1 MNYNYSNK
9 VPTSDTDAVG
19 EILKA
24 AANPEIISFAGG
36 LPAPELFPVEQIQR
50 AANQVFQEKG
60 RVALQYGSSKGIPEL
75 RKIIVERLKQ
85 DGITVD
91 EEQLMISTGS
101 QQVLDLTSKMFINE
115 GDTVIVEKPTY
126 LCAIDVFNS
135 YGAHLVG
142 VEMDEDGMKMD
153 LLEEALKANP
163 NTKMIYTIPTFQNP
177 TGRTLSLERRKKLAQ
192 LAVQY
197 DVIVLEDNPY
207 GAVRFEGEALPAV
220 RSFDE
225 TGHVIYT
232 STFSKILAPGLR
244 LGWVV
249 APLELINK
257 YTMMKQSVDLHSDN
271 LAQYIVATF
280 FENNDVDA
288 HVAKITALYKERKDL
303 MMAAIKKY
311 FPKTVRYSQ
320 PEGGMFIWIE
330 VPGVTNT
337 QELFDRC
344 IQNNVAF
351 VPGEPFYCDDI
362 VPGTFRL
369 NYSNMPEEQIDIGMK
384 RLAEAID
391 EVLAEKAAKET
402 ISN

>member
-1 MNYNYSNK
+1 MNYHYSTK
-9 VPTSDTDAVG
+9 VPMSDTDAVG
-19 EILKA
+19 DLLRV

-36 LPAPELFPVEQIQR
+36 LPAPELFPVEKIQA

-60 RVALQYGSSKGIPEL
+60 MTALQYGSSKGIPEL
-75 RKIIVERLKQ
+75 RKIVAERLKQ

-91 EEQLMISTGS
+91 EEQIMISTGS

-115 GDTVIVEKPTY
+115 GDTVIVEQPTY
-126 LCAIDVFNS
+126 LCALDVFKS
-135 YGAHLVG
+135 YGANLVS
-142 VEMDEDGMKMD
+142 VEMDEDGMKLDM
-153 LLEEALKANP
+153 LEEALQANP
-163 NTKMIYTIPTFQNP
+163 NTKLIYTIPTFQNP

-192 LAVQY
+192 LAVEY
-197 DVIVLEDNPY
+197 DVLVLEDNPY

-257 YTMMKQSVDLHSDN
+257 YTIMKQSVDLHSDQ

-280 FENNDVDA
+280 FKNNDVDE
-288 HVAKITALYKERKDL
+288 HIAKITALYKERKDL

-311 FPKTVRYSQ
+311 FPETVSYSQ
-320 PEGGMFIWIE
+320 PEGGMFIWME
-330 VPGVTNT
+330 VPGITDT

-351 VPGEPFYCDDI
+351 VPGEPFYCDEV

-369 NYSNMPEEQIDIGMK
+369 NYSNMPEEQIELGMK
-384 RLAEAID
+384 RLAQAID
-391 EVLAEKAAKET
+391 EVLAEQLVSEAIE
-402 ISN
+402 

>member
-1 MNYNYSNK
+1 MNYHYSTK
-9 VPTSDTDAVG
+9 VPMSDTDAVG
-19 EILKA
+19 DLLRV

-36 LPAPELFPVEQIQR
+36 LPAPELFPVKKIQA

-60 RVALQYGSSKGIPEL
+60 MTALQYGSSKGIPEL
-75 RKIIVERLKQ
+75 RKIVAERLKQ

-91 EEQLMISTGS
+91 EEQIMISTGS

-115 GDTVIVEKPTY
+115 GDTVIVEQPTY
-126 LCAIDVFNS
+126 LCALDVFKS
-135 YGAHLVG
+135 YGANLVS
-142 VEMDEDGMKMD
+142 VEMDEDGMKLDM
-153 LLEEALKANP
+153 LEEALQANP
-163 NTKMIYTIPTFQNP
+163 NTKLIYTIPTFQNP

-192 LAVQY
+192 LAVEY
-197 DVIVLEDNPY
+197 DVLVLEDNPY

-257 YTMMKQSVDLHSDN
+257 YTIMKQSVDLHSDQ

-280 FENNDVDA
+280 FKNNDIDE
-288 HVAKITALYKERKDL
+288 HIAKITALYKERKDL

-311 FPKTVRYSQ
+311 FPKTVSYSQ
-320 PEGGMFIWIE
+320 PEGGMFIWME
-330 VPGVTNT
+330 VPGITDT

-351 VPGEPFYCDDI
+351 VPGEPFYCDGV

-369 NYSNMPEEQIDIGMK
+369 NYSNMPEEQIELGMK
-384 RLAEAID
+384 RLAQAID
-391 EVLAEKAAKET
+391 EVLAEQLVSEAIE
-402 ISN
+402 

>member
-1 MNYNYSNK
+1 MNYHYSTK

-19 EILKA
+19 DLLRV

-36 LPAPELFPVEQIQR
+36 LPAPELFPVEKIQA

-60 RVALQYGSSKGIPEL
+60 MTALQYGSSKGIPEL
-75 RKIIVERLKQ
+75 RAIIVERLKQ

-91 EEQLMISTGS
+91 EEQIMISTGS

-126 LCAIDVFNS
+126 LCALDVFKS
-135 YGAHLVG
+135 YGANLVS
-142 VEMDEDGMKMD
+142 VEMDEEGMKLDM
-153 LLEEALKANP
+153 LEEALLANP

-192 LAVQY
+192 LAVEY
-197 DVIVLEDNPY
+197 DVLVLEDNPY
-207 GAVRFEGEALPAV
+207 GAVRFEGTPLPAV
-220 RSFDE
+220 RSFDD

-257 YTMMKQSVDLHSDN
+257 YTIMKQSVDLHSDN
-271 LAQYIVATF
+271 LAQFIVASF
-280 FENNDVDA
+280 FENNDIDK
-288 HVAKITALYKERKDL
+288 HIAKITGLYKERKDL
-303 MMAAIKKY
+303 MMNAIKKY
-311 FPKTVRYSQ
+311 FPETVTCSQ

-330 VPGVTNT
+330 VPGITNT

-351 VPGEPFYCDDI
+351 VPGEPFYCDEI

-369 NYSNMPEEQIDIGMK
+369 NYSNMPEEQIEIGMK
-384 RLAEAID
+384 RLAQAIN
-391 EVLAEKAAKET
+391 EVLAEQLE
-402 ISN
+402 IEYN

>member
-1 MNYNYSNK
+1 MNYHYSTK

-19 EILKA
+19 DLLRV

-36 LPAPELFPVEQIQR
+36 LPAPELFPVEKIQA

-60 RVALQYGSSKGIPEL
+60 MTALQYGSSKGIPEL
-75 RKIIVERLKQ
+75 RKIVVERLKQ

-91 EEQLMISTGS
+91 EEQIMISTGS

-115 GDTVIVEKPTY
+115 GDTVIVEQPTY
-126 LCAIDVFNS
+126 LCALDVFKS
-135 YGAHLVG
+135 YEANLVS
-142 VEMDEDGMKMD
+142 VEMDENGMKLDM
-153 LLEEALKANP
+153 LEEALKANP

-192 LAVQY
+192 LAVDY
-197 DVIVLEDNPY
+197 DVLVLEDNPY
-207 GAVRFEGEALPAV
+207 GAVRFEGTPLPAI
-220 RSFDE
+220 RSFDK

-257 YTMMKQSVDLHSDN
+257 FTIMKQSVDLHSDN
-271 LAQYIVATF
+271 LAQYILAAF
-280 FENNDVDA
+280 FENNDIDQ
-288 HVAKITALYKERKDL
+288 HVSKITALYKERKDL

-311 FPKTVRYSQ
+311 FPETVTYSQ

-330 VPGVTNT
+330 VPGITDT

-351 VPGEPFYCDDI
+351 VPGEPFYCDEI

-369 NYSNMPEEQIDIGMK
+369 NYSNMPAEQIDIGMK

-391 EVLAEKAAKET
+391 EVLAQST
-402 ISN
+402 IGYT

>member
-1 MNYNYSNK
+1 MNYHYSTK

-19 EILKA
+19 DLLRV

-36 LPAPELFPVEQIQR
+36 LPAPELFPVEKIQA

-60 RVALQYGSSKGIPEL
+60 MTALQYGSSKGIPEL
-75 RKIIVERLKQ
+75 RKIVAERLKQ

-91 EEQLMISTGS
+91 EEQIMISTGS

-115 GDTVIVEKPTY
+115 GDTVIVEQPTY
-126 LCAIDVFNS
+126 LCALDVFKS
-135 YGAHLVG
+135 YGANLVS
-142 VEMDEDGMKMD
+142 VEMDEDGMKLDM
-153 LLEEALKANP
+153 LEEALQANP
-163 NTKMIYTIPTFQNP
+163 NTKLIYTIPTFQNP

-192 LAVQY
+192 LAVEY
-197 DVIVLEDNPY
+197 DVLVLEDNPY
-207 GAVRFEGEALPAV
+207 GAVRFEGEALPTV

-257 YTMMKQSVDLHSDN
+257 YTIMKQSVDLHSDQ

-280 FENNDVDA
+280 FKNNDIDN
-288 HVAKITALYKERKDL
+288 HIAKITALYKERKDL
-303 MMAAIKKY
+303 MMTAIKKY
-311 FPKTVRYSQ
+311 FPETVSYSQ
-320 PEGGMFIWIE
+320 PEGGMFIWME
-330 VPGVTNT
+330 VPGITDT

-351 VPGEPFYCDDI
+351 VPGEPFYCDEV

-369 NYSNMPEEQIDIGMK
+369 NYSNMPEEQIELGMK
-384 RLAEAID
+384 RLAQAID
-391 EVLAEKAAKET
+391 EVLAQSAAR
-402 ISN
+402 

>member
-1 MNYNYSNK
+1 MNYHYSTK

-19 EILKA
+19 DLLRV

-36 LPAPELFPVEQIQR
+36 LPAPELFPVEKIQA

-60 RVALQYGSSKGIPEL
+60 MTALQYGSSKGIPEL
-75 RKIIVERLKQ
+75 RKIVVERLKQ
-85 DGITVD
+85 DGIAVD
-91 EEQLMISTGS
+91 EEQIMISTGS

-115 GDTVIVEKPTY
+115 GDTVIVEQPTY
-126 LCAIDVFNS
+126 LCALDVFKS
-135 YGAHLVG
+135 YEANLVS
-142 VEMDEDGMKMD
+142 VEMDENGMKLDM
-153 LLEEALKANP
+153 LEEALKANP

-192 LAVQY
+192 LAVDY
-197 DVIVLEDNPY
+197 DVLVLEDNPY
-207 GAVRFEGEALPAV
+207 GAVRFEGTPLPAI

-257 YTMMKQSVDLHSDN
+257 FTIMKQSVDLHSDN
-271 LAQYIVATF
+271 LAQYIVAAF
-280 FENNDVDA
+280 FENNDIDQ
-288 HVAKITALYKERKDL
+288 HVSKITALYKERKDL

-311 FPKTVRYSQ
+311 FPETVTYSQ

-330 VPGVTNT
+330 VPGITDT

-351 VPGEPFYCDDI
+351 VPGEPFYCDEI

-369 NYSNMPEEQIDIGMK
+369 NYSNMPAEQIDIGMK

-391 EVLAEKAAKET
+391 EVLAQST
-402 ISN
+402 IGYT

>member
-1 MNYNYSNK
+1 MNYHYSTK

-19 EILKA
+19 DLLRV

-36 LPAPELFPVEQIQR
+36 LPAPELFPVEKIQA

-60 RVALQYGSSKGIPEL
+60 MTALQYGSSKGIPEL
-75 RKIIVERLKQ
+75 RAIIVERLKQ

-91 EEQLMISTGS
+91 EEQIMISTGS

-126 LCAIDVFNS
+126 LCALDVFKS
-135 YGAHLVG
+135 YGANLVS
-142 VEMDEDGMKMD
+142 VEMDEDGMKLDM
-153 LLEEALKANP
+153 LEEALLANP

-192 LAVQY
+192 LALAY
-197 DVIVLEDNPY
+197 DVLVLEDNPY
-207 GAVRFEGEALPAV
+207 GAVRFEGTPLPAV
-220 RSFDE
+220 RSFDD

-257 YTMMKQSVDLHSDN
+257 YTIMKQSVDLHSDN
-271 LAQYIVATF
+271 LAQFIVASF
-280 FENNDVDA
+280 FENNDIDK
-288 HVAKITALYKERKDL
+288 HIAKITGLYKERKDL
-303 MMAAIKKY
+303 MMNAIKKY
-311 FPKTVRYSQ
+311 FPETVTCSQ

-330 VPGVTNT
+330 VPGITNT
-337 QELFDRC
+337 QELFERC

-351 VPGEPFYCDDI
+351 VPGEPFYCDEI

-369 NYSNMPEEQIDIGMK
+369 NYSNMPEEQIEIGMK
-384 RLAEAID
+384 RLAQAIN
-391 EVLAEKAAKET
+391 EVLAEQLE
-402 ISN
+402 IEYN

>member
-1 MNYNYSNK
+1 MNYHYSTK

-19 EILKA
+19 DLLRV

-36 LPAPELFPVEQIQR
+36 LPAPELFPVEKIQA

-60 RVALQYGSSKGIPEL
+60 MTALQYGSSKGIPEL
-75 RKIIVERLKQ
+75 RKIVAERLKQ
-85 DGITVD
+85 DGITVN
-91 EEQLMISTGS
+91 EEQIMISTGS

-115 GDTVIVEKPTY
+115 GDTVIVEQPTY
-126 LCAIDVFNS
+126 LCALDVFKS
-135 YGAHLVG
+135 YGANLVS
-142 VEMDEDGMKMD
+142 VEMDEDGMKLDM
-153 LLEEALKANP
+153 LEEALQTNP
-163 NTKMIYTIPTFQNP
+163 NTKLIYTIPTFQNP

-192 LAVQY
+192 LAVEY
-197 DVIVLEDNPY
+197 DVLVLEDNPY

-244 LGWVV
+244 LGWVA

-257 YTMMKQSVDLHSDN
+257 YTIMKQSVDLHSDQ

-280 FENNDVDA
+280 FKNNDIDE
-288 HVAKITALYKERKDL
+288 HIAKITALYKERKDL

-311 FPKTVRYSQ
+311 FPKTVSYSQ
-320 PEGGMFIWIE
+320 PEGGMFIWME
-330 VPGVTNT
+330 VPGITDT

-351 VPGEPFYCDDI
+351 VPGEPFYCDEV

-369 NYSNMPEEQIDIGMK
+369 NYSNMPEEQIELGMK
-384 RLAEAID
+384 RLAQAID
-391 EVLAEKAAKET
+391 EVLAEQLVSEAIE
-402 ISN
+402 

>member
-1 MNYNYSNK
+1 MNYHYSTK

-19 EILKA
+19 DLLRV

-36 LPAPELFPVEQIQR
+36 LPAPELFPVEKIQA

-60 RVALQYGSSKGIPEL
+60 MTALQYGSSKGIPEL
-75 RKIIVERLKQ
+75 RKIVAERLKQ

-91 EEQLMISTGS
+91 EEQIMISTGS

-115 GDTVIVEKPTY
+115 GDTVIVEQPTY
-126 LCAIDVFNS
+126 LCALDVFKS
-135 YGAHLVG
+135 YGANLVS
-142 VEMDEDGMKMD
+142 VEMDEDGLKLDM
-153 LLEEALKANP
+153 LEEALQANP
-163 NTKMIYTIPTFQNP
+163 NTKLIYTIPTFQNP

-192 LAVQY
+192 LAVEY
-197 DVIVLEDNPY
+197 DVLVLEDNPY

-257 YTMMKQSVDLHSDN
+257 YTIMKQSVDLHSDQ

-280 FENNDVDA
+280 FKTNDVDE
-288 HVAKITALYKERKDL
+288 HIAKITALYKERKDL
-303 MMAAIKKY
+303 MMTAIKKY
-311 FPKTVRYSQ
+311 FPETVSYSQ
-320 PEGGMFIWIE
+320 PEGGMFIWME
-330 VPGVTNT
+330 VPGITDT

-351 VPGEPFYCDDI
+351 VPGEPFYCDEV

-369 NYSNMPEEQIDIGMK
+369 NYSNMPEEQIELGMK
-384 RLAEAID
+384 RLAQAID
-391 EVLAEKAAKET
+391 EVLAEQLVSEAIE
-402 ISN
+402 

>member
-36 LPAPELFPVEQIQR
+36 LPAPELFPVEQIQC

-135 YGAHLVG
+135 YGAHLIG

-280 FENNDVDA
+280 FESNDVDA

-391 EVLAEKAAKET
+391 EVLAEKVVLERIK
-402 ISN
+402 

>member
-1 MNYNYSNK
+1 MNYHYSTK

-19 EILKA
+19 DLLRVA
-24 AANPEIISFAGG
+24 ATPEIISFAGG
-36 LPAPELFPVEQIQR
+36 LPAPELFPVEKIQA

-60 RVALQYGSSKGIPEL
+60 MVALQYGSSKGIPEL
-75 RKIIVERLKQ
+75 RKIIAERLKQ

-91 EEQLMISTGS
+91 EEQIMISTGS

-115 GDTVIVEKPTY
+115 GDTVIVEQPTY
-126 LCAIDVFNS
+126 LCALDVFKS
-135 YGAHLVG
+135 YGANLVS
-142 VEMDEDGMKMD
+142 VEMDEDGMKLDM
-153 LLEEALKANP
+153 LEEALQANP
-163 NTKMIYTIPTFQNP
+163 NTKLIYTIPTFQNP

-192 LAVQY
+192 LAVEY
-197 DVIVLEDNPY
+197 DVLVLEDNPY

-257 YTMMKQSVDLHSDN
+257 YTIMKQSVDLHSDQ

-280 FENNDVDA
+280 FKNNDIDN
-288 HVAKITALYKERKDL
+288 HIAKITALYKERKDL
-303 MMAAIKKY
+303 MMTAIKKY
-311 FPKTVRYSQ
+311 FPETVSYSQ
-320 PEGGMFIWIE
+320 PEGGMFIWME
-330 VPGVTNT
+330 VPGITDT

-351 VPGEPFYCDDI
+351 VPGEPFYCDEV

-369 NYSNMPEEQIDIGMK
+369 NYSNMPEEQIELGMK
-384 RLAEAID
+384 RLAQAID
-391 EVLAEKAAKET
+391 EVLAQSAAR
-402 ISN
+402 

>member
-36 LPAPELFPVEQIQR
+36 LPAPELFPVEQIQC

-330 VPGVTNT
+330 VPDVTNT

-351 VPGEPFYCDDI
+351 VPGEPFYCGDI

-391 EVLAEKAAKET
+391 EVLTQSTAN
-402 ISN
+402 SN

>member
-1 MNYNYSNK
+1 MNYHYSTK

-19 EILKA
+19 DLLRV

-36 LPAPELFPVEQIQR
+36 LPAPELFPVEKIQA

-60 RVALQYGSSKGIPEL
+60 MTALQYGSSKGIPEL
-75 RKIIVERLKQ
+75 RKIVVERLKQ

-91 EEQLMISTGS
+91 EEQIMISTGS

-115 GDTVIVEKPTY
+115 GDTVIVEQPTY
-126 LCAIDVFNS
+126 LCALDVFKS
-135 YGAHLVG
+135 YEANLVS
-142 VEMDEDGMKMD
+142 VEMDENGMKLDM
-153 LLEEALKANP
+153 LEEALKANP
-163 NTKMIYTIPTFQNP
+163 NTKMIYTIPNFQNP

-192 LAVQY
+192 LAVDY
-197 DVIVLEDNPY
+197 DVLVLEDNPY
-207 GAVRFEGEALPAV
+207 GAVRFEGTPLPAI

-257 YTMMKQSVDLHSDN
+257 FTIMKQSVDLHSDN
-271 LAQYIVATF
+271 LAQYIVAAF
-280 FENNDVDA
+280 FENNDIDQ
-288 HVAKITALYKERKDL
+288 HISKITALYKERKDL

-311 FPKTVRYSQ
+311 FPETVTYSQ

-330 VPGVTNT
+330 VPGITDT

-351 VPGEPFYCDDI
+351 VPGEPFYCDEI

-369 NYSNMPEEQIDIGMK
+369 NYSNMPAEQIDIGMK

-391 EVLAEKAAKET
+391 EVLAQST
-402 ISN
+402 IGYT

>member
-1 MNYNYSNK
+1 MNYHYSTK

-19 EILKA
+19 DLLRV

-36 LPAPELFPVEQIQR
+36 LPAPELFPVEKIQA

-60 RVALQYGSSKGIPEL
+60 MTALQYGSSKGIPEL
-75 RKIIVERLKQ
+75 RKIVAERLKQ

-91 EEQLMISTGS
+91 EEQIMISTGS

-115 GDTVIVEKPTY
+115 GDTVIVEQPTY
-126 LCAIDVFNS
+126 LCALDVFKS
-135 YGAHLVG
+135 YGANLVS
-142 VEMDEDGMKMD
+142 VEMDEDGMKLDM
-153 LLEEALKANP
+153 LEEALQANP
-163 NTKMIYTIPTFQNP
+163 NTKLIYTIPTFQNP

-192 LAVQY
+192 LAVEY
-197 DVIVLEDNPY
+197 DVLVLEDNPY

-225 TGHVIYT
+225 TGHAIYT

-257 YTMMKQSVDLHSDN
+257 YTIMKQSVDLHSDQ

-280 FENNDVDA
+280 FKNNDIDE
-288 HVAKITALYKERKDL
+288 HIAKITALYKERKDL
-303 MMAAIKKY
+303 MMTAIKKY
-311 FPKTVRYSQ
+311 FPETVSYSQ

-330 VPGVTNT
+330 VPGITDT

-351 VPGEPFYCDDI
+351 VPGEPFYCDEV

-369 NYSNMPEEQIDIGMK
+369 NYSNMPEEQIELGMK
-384 RLAEAID
+384 RLAQAID
-391 EVLAEKAAKET
+391 EVLTEQLVSEAIE
-402 ISN
+402 

>member
-1 MNYNYSNK
+1 MNYHYSTK
-9 VPTSDTDAVG
+9 VPMSDTDAVG
-19 EILKA
+19 DLLRV
-24 AANPEIISFAGG
+24 AANSEIISFAGG
-36 LPAPELFPVEQIQR
+36 LPAPELFPVEKIQA

-60 RVALQYGSSKGIPEL
+60 MTALQYGSSKGIPEL
-75 RKIIVERLKQ
+75 RKIIAERLKQ
-85 DGITVD
+85 DGIPVD
-91 EEQLMISTGS
+91 EEQIMISTGS

-115 GDTVIVEKPTY
+115 GDTVIVEQPTY
-126 LCAIDVFNS
+126 LCALDVFKS
-135 YGAHLVG
+135 YGANLVS
-142 VEMDEDGMKMD
+142 VEMDEDGMKLDM
-153 LLEEALKANP
+153 LEEALQANP
-163 NTKMIYTIPTFQNP
+163 NTKLIYTIPTFQNP

-192 LAVQY
+192 LAVEY
-197 DVIVLEDNPY
+197 DVLVLEDNPY

-257 YTMMKQSVDLHSDN
+257 YTIMKQSVDLHSDQ

-280 FENNDVDA
+280 FKNNDIDE
-288 HVAKITALYKERKDL
+288 HIAKITALYKERKDL
-303 MMAAIKKY
+303 MMTAIKKY
-311 FPKTVRYSQ
+311 FPETVSYSQ

-330 VPGVTNT
+330 VPGITDT
-337 QELFDRC
+337 QELFDHC

-351 VPGEPFYCDDI
+351 VPGEPFYCDEV

-369 NYSNMPEEQIDIGMK
+369 NYSNMPEEQIELGMK
-384 RLAEAID
+384 RLAQAID
-391 EVLAEKAAKET
+391 EVLTEQLVSEAIE
-402 ISN
+402 